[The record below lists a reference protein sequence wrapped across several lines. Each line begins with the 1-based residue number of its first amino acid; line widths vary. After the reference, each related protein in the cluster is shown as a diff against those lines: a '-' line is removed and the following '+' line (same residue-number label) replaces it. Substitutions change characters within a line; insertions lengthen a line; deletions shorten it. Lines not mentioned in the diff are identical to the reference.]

1 MSQAMETL
9 SRLPA
14 PPSLAA
20 LLADRP
26 LALFLDFDGTLVE
39 IADGPDAIAVPE
51 RLGAGLERLA
61 TRLGGALALVSGRGI
76 DNLQSFLGPLPL
88 HLAGS
93 HGGHV
98 LAPCGTP
105 LREAEPLPAPVTEA
119 LGAFARDKG
128 LLYERKAHGAA
139 LHYRAR
145 PELEDDAHGFAQ
157 DLAAAHGLV
166 IKSGKC
172 VIELVRPGADK
183 GGAVDLLIGQPPFAG
198 ARPVFI
204 GDDVTDEDGFAA
216 CTRLGGFGIAVGE
229 RPSAA
234 ARHSLASVK
243 DVHAWLEL

>member
-1 MSQAMETL
+1 MSREMETL

-20 LLADRP
+20 LLADGP

-39 IADGPDAIAVPE
+39 IAEGPDAIAVPGQ
-51 RLGAGLERLA
+51 LASGLQRLA
-61 TRLGGALALVSGRGI
+61 ARLDGALALVTGRSI
-76 DNLQSFLGPLPL
+76 DNLQAFLGPLPL

-98 LAPCGTP
+98 LAPCGSA

-119 LGAFARDKG
+119 LGGFATENG
-128 LLYERKAHGAA
+128 LFYERKAHGAA

-145 PELEDDAHGFAQ
+145 PELEGDARRFANGI
-157 DLAAAHGLV
+157 AAEHGLAT
-166 IKSGKC
+166 KSGKC
-172 VIELVRPGADK
+172 VIELVWPGADK
-183 GGAVDLLIGQPPFAG
+183 GGAVDLLVRQSPFAG
-198 ARPVFI
+198 TIPVFI

-216 CTRLGGFGIAVGE
+216 CNRLGGFGIAVGE

-234 ARHSLASVK
+234 ARYFLASVK